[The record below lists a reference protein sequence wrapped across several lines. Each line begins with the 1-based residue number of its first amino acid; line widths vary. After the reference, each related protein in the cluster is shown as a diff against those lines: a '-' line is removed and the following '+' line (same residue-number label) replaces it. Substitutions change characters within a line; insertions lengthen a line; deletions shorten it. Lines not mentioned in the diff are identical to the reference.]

1 MSDELEEQD
10 KNVEDDELADDFSED
25 IPDDDEIE
33 DSEDGEIFDEDEE
46 IFDEEDDDF
55 DDEEPSPKGDNGDNG
70 DDEDDDDDEVEA
82 DLTAILQERI
92 TSEDDEDAEET
103 EPSKADESDEA
114 NVVAKQEDEINCP
127 SCFLLV
133 SQAALEKDGECPHC
147 GALS

>member
-1 MSDELEEQD
+1 MSDELEEQE
-10 KNVEDDELADDFSED
+10 KNVQDDELADNFSD
-25 IPDDDEIE
+25 DMPDDDDIE
-33 DSEDGEIFDEDEE
+33 DSEDGEIFDEDGE
-46 IFDEEDDDF
+46 IFEEDDDDF
-55 DDEEPSPKGDNGDNG
+55 DEEEPSPKDENG
-70 DDEDDDDDEVEA
+70 DDEEDDDEVEA

-92 TSEDDEDAEET
+92 TSEDDDDPEEK

>member
-10 KNVEDDELADDFSED
+10 KNVEDDELADDFSD
-25 IPDDDEIE
+25 DMPDDDEIE
-33 DSEDGEIFDEDEE
+33 ESEDGEIFDEDGE
-46 IFDEEDDDF
+46 IFEEEDDDF
-55 DDEEPSPKGDNGDNG
+55 DDEEPSPKSDNG
-70 DDEDDDDDEVEA
+70 DDEDDDEVEA

-92 TSEDDEDAEET
+92 TSEDDEDAEEK
-103 EPSKADESDEA
+103 EPPKADESDEA

>member
-10 KNVEDDELADDFSED
+10 KNVEDDELADDFSD
-25 IPDDDEIE
+25 DMPDDDEIE
-33 DSEDGEIFDEDEE
+33 ESEDGEIFDEDGE

-55 DDEEPSPKGDNGDNG
+55 DDEKPSPKDDNG
-70 DDEDDDDDEVEA
+70 DDEDDDEVEA

-92 TSEDDEDAEET
+92 TSEDDEDAEENET
-103 EPSKADESDEA
+103 SKADESDEA

>member
-10 KNVEDDELADDFSED
+10 KNVEDDELADDFSD
-25 IPDDDEIE
+25 DMPGDDDIE
-33 DSEDGEIFDEDEE
+33 DSEDGEIFDEDGE
-46 IFDEEDDDF
+46 IFEEEDDDF
-55 DDEEPSPKGDNGDNG
+55 DEEEPSPKDENG
-70 DDEDDDDDEVEA
+70 DDEEDDDEVEA

-92 TSEDDEDAEET
+92 TSEDDEDPEEK

>member
-10 KNVEDDELADDFSED
+10 KNVEDDELADDFSD
-25 IPDDDEIE
+25 DMPDDDEIE
-33 DSEDGEIFDEDEE
+33 ESEDGEIFDEDGE

-55 DDEEPSPKGDNGDNG
+55 DDEEPSPKSDNG
-70 DDEDDDDDEVEA
+70 DDEDDDEVEA

-92 TSEDDEDAEET
+92 TSEDDEDAEENET
-103 EPSKADESDEA
+103 SKADESDEA

>member
-10 KNVEDDELADDFSED
+10 KNVEDDELADDFSD
-25 IPDDDEIE
+25 DMPDDDEIE
-33 DSEDGEIFDEDEE
+33 DSEDGEIFDEDGE

-55 DDEEPSPKGDNGDNG
+55 DDEEPSPKSDNG
-70 DDEDDDDDEVEA
+70 DDEDDDEVEA

-92 TSEDDEDAEET
+92 TSEDDEDAEENET
-103 EPSKADESDEA
+103 SKADESDEA